1 MELKGV
7 DKYSRFTL
15 RLWILLLMLLIA
27 GSFMNFFDFF
37 IIGFINN
44 YISKPWHINVGDVA
58 WLILASG
65 LGLVIGGFST
75 GKLMDMYGRKIL
87 LILNVVLYSIFSIF
101 SAFVPTGDWQLLA
114 LYRFFLGIGVGG
126 SFAVVFP
133 YIAEFAPAS
142 RRGFLIGLV
151 VIGTPIGTLLA
162 SLSSAF
168 LEPFIGYRGLL
179 LEGGIPL
186 LLIPFLF
193 LFAYESPRWL
203 IGKGKLEE
211 ARSVIAKVYNLSKD
225 SVILNPEDFPSFN
238 KKTKWIELFKYPRP
252 LTTTWIIN
260 FTLQSVSYNFT
271 IWGPAILVFV
281 LGVTSKEAAYLFIF
295 VALSGLSGRVMM
307 DLLLDK
313 IGRRL
318 SGIITS
324 LGAVI
329 FLVLAGVFHSVLIG
343 SVSLFYMLAI
353 VSYFFLDANWPVL
366 TVVGSESWPQELRGS
381 GWGSGYGFGAFG
393 KIAGTIVL
401 ALLVGVGVTIS
412 PKPDLAGILPVFLFF
427 GLMIFIAFLMFLFIA
442 PDYKGK
448 TLEAIDKEQLEA
460 S

>member
-1 MELKGV
+1 MELKGI
-7 DKYSRFTL
+7 DRYSKFTY
-15 RLWILLLMLLIA
+15 RLWILLLLLLVA

-37 IIGFINN
+37 IIGFINTF
-44 YISKPWHINVGDVA
+44 ITKPWNINVGDAA

-65 LGLVIGGFST
+65 FGLVVGGFAA
-75 GKLMDMYGRKIL
+75 GKFMDSHGRKIL
-87 LILNVVLYSIFSIF
+87 LILNVAIYSVFSIF
-101 SAFVPTGDWQLLA
+101 SAFVPTGNWQLLA
-114 LYRFFLGIGVGG
+114 VFRFFLGIGVGG

-133 YIAEFAPAS
+133 YIAEFAPAA
-142 RRGFLIGLV
+142 RRGLLIGLV
-151 VIGTPIGTLLA
+151 VIGTPVGTLLA

-168 LEPFIGYRGLL
+168 LEPSIGYRGLL

-186 LLIPFLF
+186 LLIPLLYFF
-193 LFAYESPRWL
+193 TYESPRWL
-203 IGKGKLEE
+203 ISQGRIEE
-211 ARSVIAKVYNLSKD
+211 SRSVISKVYVIPKD
-225 SVILNPEDFPSFN
+225 SVQINTDEFPSFN
-238 KKTKWIELFKYPRP
+238 KKPKWKELFKYPRP

-281 LGVTSKEAAYLFIF
+281 LGVSKHDASYLFIF
-295 VALSGLSGRVMM
+295 VSLSGLSGRVLM

-329 FLVLAGVFHSVLIG
+329 FLILAGIFHSVLIG
-343 SVSLFYMLAI
+343 SVSLFYVLAV

-366 TVVGSESWPQELRGS
+366 TVVGSESWPQEIRGN

-401 ALLVGVGVTIS
+401 ALLIGVGVTIS

-427 GLMIFIAFLMFLFIA
+427 GLMIFIAFLVFLFIA

-448 TLEAIDKEQLEA
+448 TLESIEKEQVEA
-460 S
+460 L